1 MTLRRHE
8 QVFSGKGVSD
18 LKRGTETQRSLPRKS
33 WERQKVGEA
42 DTREEEEE
50 EEGQAT
56 GYSGVPPHRVSR
68 LPSEVWFLLGDVEPT
83 DGRMIIL
90 VRVQK
95 RPLLG
100 SDGNQEVAARCSDR
114 KVTRDMGK
122 MEEIQIYLRKEQ
134 IGKGWLG

>member
-1 MTLRRHE
+1 MTLCRDE
-8 QVFSGKGVSD
+8 QMFSGKGVSN

-33 WERQKVGEA
+33 WERQKAGKA
-42 DTREEEEE
+42 DTQEEE

-83 DGRMIIL
+83 DRRMTIP

-114 KVTRDMGK
+114 KVTRDIGR